1 MEKFKKSTTNPPFN
15 SVSHRRRSY
24 TDVFILMSLVE
35 LHDLLCLNK
44 RPNFHVADNL
54 FQYKDIS
61 VMYRDCF
68 ILGNLVKL
76 QISILPLQDWFY
88 FSHKILTEVLNPFA
102 TSLCVY
108 LWHKKKC
115 ILMRNT
121 GIRRISTKSTYL
133 SFESSAHGGTT
144 WRKKKMKWVK
154 CPPVLH
160 QFWQY
165 RGLGSTALLQKTD
178 KQITLTTENKG
189 ERMNKSPSLISS
201 IATSFWHW
209 LIVFL
214 FSLSLEKSKKAF
226 YLLQPRRKL
235 GDYRK
240 YNTHIVDGY
249 TTSDQL
255 DFLLLKWTD
264 KRPAAKNSRKKI
276 PLSF

>member
-1 MEKFKKSTTNPPFN
+1 
-15 SVSHRRRSY
+15 
-24 TDVFILMSLVE
+24 
-35 LHDLLCLNK
+35 
-44 RPNFHVADNL
+44 
-54 FQYKDIS
+54 
-61 VMYRDCF
+61 
-68 ILGNLVKL
+68 
-76 QISILPLQDWFY
+76 
-88 FSHKILTEVLNPFA
+88 
-102 TSLCVY
+102 
-108 LWHKKKC
+108 
-115 ILMRNT
+115 
-121 GIRRISTKSTYL
+121 
-133 SFESSAHGGTT
+133 
-144 WRKKKMKWVK
+144 MKWVK

-240 YNTHIVDGY
+240 YNTHIVNGY

-264 KRPAAKNSRKKI
+264 KRPAAKNSRKKNSSLFLNNI
-276 PLSF
+276 YVSEQWSNSKLEPHNANCTGPAELHFATSLIFSLLSLNPDKFS